1 MSLRSWISSSVLILM
16 TAAAVAAPVNQN
28 FFGDL
33 HWRLV
38 GPFRGGR
45 VLAVAGVPGQPSHF
59 YFGSVDGGVWETH
72 DTGRTWQPI
81 FDNEPVGSIGAIAV
95 APSDPKVIY
104 VGSGEADMRSDIA
117 YGNGMYK
124 STDGGKTW
132 SHIGLVDTYQ
142 IGKILVDPHNPDI
155 VYVAALGHA
164 YGPNAERGVFRS
176 RDGGK
181 TWQKVLY
188 KNEDTGAIDLAMDP
202 RYPQVLYATLWQT
215 RRPPWNVYPPS
226 NGPGGGLYK
235 STDGGDTW
243 TQIKGHGFPAAG
255 LGHVG
260 LAVSPS
266 NPDTV
271 YALVDATDGGLYRSD
286 DAGANWRRVS
296 SDKRIW
302 TRGWYFGGV
311 TVDPK
316 NRDIVYICDTAM
328 YKSTDGGRTF
338 LPFVGDPTGDDYHTL
353 WIDPNDS
360 SRMITGVDQGA
371 AISVNGGKTWSSWYN
386 QPTGQ
391 FYHVIT
397 DNQFPYWIYGAQ
409 QDSGAAA
416 VPSRTGSHFDGISM
430 MQFHE
435 VTAGGESGNIAPDPD
450 DHDIVYGGTVDKLDR
465 HTEQTQNVDP
475 TLAYPGIYRS
485 VWTLPLTFSPK
496 DRHALYFANQH
507 LFRTTDG
514 GKHWALISPDLTRK
528 TLTVPSNLD
537 PTTAADTAVTSGRR
551 GVIYAI
557 APSPLKA
564 DEIWTGTDD
573 GLIWLTHDGGKH
585 WQDVTPSA
593 LAPWSKVGIIE
604 AGHFDTDTAYAAID
618 RHRLDDYKPYIY
630 RTHDGGKHWTEISNG
645 IPDGSFVNVVR
656 EDPSKKGLLYAGTEF
671 GVYVSF
677 DDGDHWQSLQQNLPV
692 TSVRDIDVH
701 GDDLVI
707 ATHGRAFWVMDDIT
721 PLRQLMDPALMRTDT
736 WLYKPAVA
744 YRIKLADFT
753 GTPLHRDEPA
763 AANPPVG
770 AYIDYYLKTDADK
783 SVTLDILDAQGKVIR
798 HFASTDK
805 PVKPDV
811 TKITATP
818 DWYAVPQVLP
828 ASAGMHRFV
837 WDLRQAALADNQSPG
852 IWVVPGV
859 YTARLTVRGHAYAQS
874 FTVKE
879 DPRVAVSQSD
889 LEKQYQLANRIE
901 AQRAQVA
908 RVSSQVIALLK
919 QVQAMQSKAPA
930 ELAAQLAKFENAA
943 SDMTELH
950 TIPVPY
956 GTPGSAPGK
965 VTSLHY
971 LDDALATLQ
980 NAVESADTAPT
991 TDAVAGY
998 DKQRQASQ
1006 AALEAWSEFKAK
1018 QLPPLNTALKQAGLE
1033 PLKP

>member
-1 MSLRSWISSSVLILM
+1 MPLRIWFSSSALILFM
-16 TAAAVAAPVNQN
+16 TAAAAAPVDHN

-45 VLAVAGVPGQPSHF
+45 VLAVTGVPGQPSHF
-59 YFGSVDGGVWETH
+59 YFGSVGGGVWETH

-95 APSDPKVIY
+95 APSDPRVIY

-132 SHIGLVDTYQ
+132 SHIGLADTYQ
-142 IGKILVDPHNPDI
+142 IGKILVDPHDPNT

-164 YGPNAERGVFRS
+164 YGPNPERGVFRS
-176 RDGGK
+176 RDGGQ

-188 KNEDTGAIDLAMDP
+188 KNDDTGAIDLAMDP
-202 RYPQVLYATLWQT
+202 RDPRVIYASLWQT

-226 NGPGGGLYK
+226 NGPGTGVYK
-235 STDGGDTW
+235 SVDGGDSW
-243 TQIKGHGFPAAG
+243 MQIKGHGFPAEG

-260 LAVSPS
+260 LAVSLS

-271 YALVDATDGGLYRSD
+271 YALADATQGGLYRSD
-286 DAGANWRRVS
+286 DAGINWHQVS
-296 SDKRIW
+296 SDTRIW

-311 TVDPK
+311 SVDPK
-316 NRDIVYICDTAM
+316 NPDVVYVCDTAM
-328 YKSTDGGRTF
+328 YKSTDGGKTF

-371 AISVNGGKTWSSWYN
+371 AISVNDGKTWSSWYN

-435 VTAGGESGNIAPDPD
+435 VTAGGEAGNIAPDPD
-450 DHDIVYGGTVDKLDR
+450 DPDVIYGGTVDKLNR

-485 VWTLPLTFSPK
+485 VWTLPLTFSPHDK
-496 DRHALYFANQH
+496 HALYFANQH

-528 TLTVPSNLD
+528 TLSVPSNLD
-537 PTTAADTAVTSGRR
+537 PVTAADTAVTSARR

-557 APSPLKA
+557 APSRFN
-564 DEIWTGTDD
+564 DHDIWTGTDD
-573 GLIWLTHDGGKH
+573 GLIWRTRDGGKH

-593 LAPWSKVGIIE
+593 LTPWSKVGMIE
-604 AGHFDTDTAYAAID
+604 AGHFSADTAYAAID

-630 RTHDGGKHWTEISNG
+630 RTRDGGKHWTEISDG

-656 EDPSKKGLLYAGTEF
+656 EDPVTKGLLYAGTEL
-671 GVYVSF
+671 GMYVSF

-692 TSVRDIDVH
+692 TSVRDITVH
-701 GDDLVI
+701 QDDLVI

-721 PLRQLMDPALMRTDT
+721 PLRQLDAKVIEADA
-736 WLYKPAVA
+736 WLYKPATA
-744 YRIKLADFT
+744 YRIKLAQFT
-753 GTPLHRDEPA
+753 GTPLHRDEPT

-770 AYIDYYLKTDADK
+770 AYIDYYLKAGAAR
-783 SVTLDILDAQGKVIR
+783 SVTLDILNARGNVIR

-805 PVKPDV
+805 PVKPDI
-811 TKITATP
+811 TKINATP
-818 DWYAVPQVLP
+818 DWFAEPQVLSG
-828 ASAGMHRFV
+828 AAGMHRFV
-837 WDLRQAALADNQSPG
+837 WGLREAALDDNQSPG
-852 IWVVPGV
+852 VWAVPGH
-859 YTARLTVRGHAYAQS
+859 YSARLGVDGRTYTQS
-874 FTVKE
+874 FAVKE
-879 DPRVAVSQSD
+879 DPRVSATQAD
-889 LEKQYQLANRIE
+889 LEKQYALAHRIE
-901 AQRAQVA
+901 AQRAQLGKA
-908 RVSSQVIALLK
+908 SEQVVALLK
-919 QVQAMQSKAPA
+919 QVEAIQTKGPA
-930 ELAAQLAKFENAA
+930 AVASQLSAFRTAVVAQ
-943 SDMTELH
+943 TELH
-950 TIPVPY
+950 ATPVAY
-956 GTPGSAPGK
+956 GIPGSAPTK

-971 LDDALATLQ
+971 LGNALASLQ
-980 NAVESADTAPT
+980 DAVESADTAPT
-991 TDAVAGY
+991 TDAISGFN
-998 DKQRQASQ
+998 KQRRATQ
-1006 AALEAWSEFKAK
+1006 AALAAWDRFKTAR
-1018 QLPPLNTALKQAGLE
+1018 LPALNTALQQAGLP